1 MENGCNF
8 VIKWSEECWQC
19 VMIVLTLLLNPHYTT
34 QQTWHTVQQFQS
46 CSNMIADYV
55 SITEFS
61 LYLFDPLLYNPIVV
75 RCNPTKRTNLLY
87 VILCPMHWYAN
98 LAQYISWQRIRKVPT
113 FWSLTHLSNY
123 IYALWTNASLFQ
135 HRNSP

>member
-19 VMIVLTLLLNPHYTT
+19 VMIVLTLLLNPHYTRHT
-34 QQTWHTVQQFQS
+34 DMTPSPKISVLQQYDRRLCQHYW
-46 CSNMIADYV
+46 I
-55 SITEFS
+55 FS
-61 LYLFDPLLYNPIVV
+61 LPLLYNPIVV